1 LLPCRLSTKP
11 SVRTPKLRIRDERGQ
26 SSVEFALILPLLLLV
41 LFGIVEFA
49 RAFNAYNDLNQMA
62 AAGARFAAVGRY
74 PGDTSLKNSEADT
87 GTARN
92 ATLTVTYTGNGT
104 TCIVGGSVRVTAGA
118 PVHLAAI
125 LKVGTVNLTGRA
137 EMRVERCP

>member
-1 LLPCRLSTKP
+1 VSTLRHFCRGQ
-11 SVRTPKLRIRDERGQ
+11 RGQ
-26 SSVEFALILPLLLLV
+26 SSVEFALVLPLLLLV

-74 PGDTSLKNSEADT
+74 PGDTSLKSSEADT
-87 GTARN
+87 ATSRN
-92 ATLTVTYTGNGT
+92 ATLQVQYFLNGVLQG
-104 TCIVGGSVRVTAGA
+104 TCAVGDSVRVTASA
-118 PVHLAAI
+118 PLTLAKV
-125 LKVGTVNLTGRA
+125 LKLTPATITLNGTA

>member
-1 LLPCRLSTKP
+1 M
-11 SVRTPKLRIRDERGQ
+11 RTPKSRIRCERGQ

-49 RAFNAYNDLNQMA
+49 RAYNAYNDLNQMA
-62 AAGARFAAVGRY
+62 ATGARFAAVGRY
-74 PGDTSLKNSEADT
+74 PGDTALKNSEADT

-104 TCIVGGSVRVTAGA
+104 SCLVGGGVRVTAGA
-118 PVHLAAI
+118 PVHLAAV
-125 LKVGTVNLTGRA
+125 LKVGTINLTGSA